1 MTHSDFLP
9 ASKPML
15 WDVRSC
21 EEWLARATLAD
32 SRHACSAFLSLL
44 DELEDAPPRHTP
56 YLQILER
63 LRDPI
68 LLAQEENTKK
78 FAAKPLPLGHVESL
92 AFSQAC
98 DLWVVLLRA
107 YRRLL
112 RAALK
117 GSRPELV
124 ASVALLCER
133 AIEYTGELIGVHFL
147 ARREIGEDLWQWLHE
162 AYALAERRGVAD
174 VAVAEPR
181 SRMPSSSTCTAAYV
195 RLLMLALAHPYGL
208 KERELTW
215 ARRWTR
221 RWAEKARVGP
231 EPRSESE
238 RGYRIDLSGTT
249 GPQWYEGHDGYD
261 GQDRQDGGPTFEAV
275 RHLDFAD
282 IAHSIKWRLR
292 KLEEGVLP
300 AELGLGRDCIQPA
313 TGELLGALLSSWT
326 HSPKSRQFPRHVAH
340 TATELASGMAQ
351 IHAALGG
358 EVIVEDIR
366 HWDYTRRD
374 AEPIHIFQH
383 VVGFE
388 ARRGHV
394 VSSVEQWNT
403 LDESASGF
411 RLHRRGPGARLA
423 HRQLVALR
431 PQGAQQ
437 FILCELR
444 WLIQS
449 PDQTLTVG
457 ARALVGLA
465 QPVSVRPLSEDPAK
479 PSPFSHA
486 LVLPVA
492 RDLPASIVLPG
503 GWHQPGRTL
512 DLRAEGPAFLHIRL
526 TELLARGYDFD
537 HARFEFMT

>member
-9 ASKPML
+9 ASKPVL

-44 DELEDAPPRHTP
+44 DELEDAPPRHAP

-63 LRDPI
+63 LRDPV
-68 LLAQEENTKK
+68 LMAQEENTKR
-78 FAAKPLPLGHVESL
+78 FAAKALPLGHVESV

-98 DLWVVLLRA
+98 DLWTVLLRA
-107 YRRLL
+107 YRKLL

-117 GSRPELV
+117 GSRPELA
-124 ASVALLCER
+124 ASVPLLCER

-147 ARREIGEDLWQWLHE
+147 ARREVGEDLWHWLHE
-162 AYALAERRGVAD
+162 AYALAERRGIAD

-195 RLLMLALAHPYGL
+195 RLLMLELAHPYGL

-231 EPRSESE
+231 EPRSESG
-238 RGYRIDLSGTT
+238 RGYRIDLLGAT
-249 GPQWYEGHDGYD
+249 GPQWHGGQD
-261 GQDRQDGGPTFEAV
+261 GQDRLGEGPTSEAV
-275 RHLDFAD
+275 RHLDFAEV
-282 IAHSIKWRLR
+282 AHSIKWRLK
-292 KLEEGVLP
+292 KLEQGVLP

-313 TGELLGALLSSWT
+313 AGELLGALLSSWT
-326 HSPKSRQFPRHVAH
+326 RPPKSRQFPRHVAH
-340 TATELASGMAQ
+340 TAAELASGMAQ
-351 IHAALGG
+351 IHAVLGG
-358 EVIVEDIR
+358 EAIMEDIR
-366 HWDYTRRD
+366 SWDYTRRD
-374 AEPIHIFQH
+374 VERLHTFQH
-383 VVGFE
+383 TVEFE
-388 ARRGHV
+388 ARRGPAV
-394 VSSVEQWNT
+394 PSVEQWST

-479 PSPFSHA
+479 LSPFSHA

-512 DLRAEGPAFLHIRL
+512 DLLAEGTVRHIRL
-526 TELLARGYDFD
+526 AELLARGYDFD
-537 HARFEFMT
+537 HARFEFVT

>member
-9 ASKPML
+9 ASKPVL
-15 WDVRSC
+15 RDVRSC

-32 SRHACSAFLSLL
+32 SSHACSAFLSLL
-44 DELEDAPPRHTP
+44 DELEDAPPRHVP

-68 LLAQEENTKK
+68 LIAQEESTKK
-78 FAAKPLPLGHVESL
+78 FAARPLPLGHAESV

-98 DLWVVLLRA
+98 DLWIVLLRA

-124 ASVALLCER
+124 ASVPLLCER
-133 AIEYTGELIGVHFL
+133 AIEHTGELIGVHFL
-147 ARREIGEDLWQWLHE
+147 ARREIGEDLWHWLHE
-162 AYALAERRGVAD
+162 AYALAEGRGVAD

-181 SRMPSSSTCTAAYV
+181 SRMPSSSTCTTAYV
-195 RLLMLALAHPYGL
+195 RVLMLALAHPYGL

-215 ARRWTR
+215 TRRWTR

-231 EPRSESE
+231 ESRSESG
-238 RGYRIDLSGTT
+238 RGYRIDLSGAT
-249 GPQWYEGHDGYD
+249 GPQWNDGRD
-261 GQDRQDGGPTFEAV
+261 GQDRQHRGPASKAV
-275 RHLDFAD
+275 RHLDFAEV
-282 IAHSIKWRLR
+282 AHSIKWRLK
-292 KLEEGVLP
+292 KLDAGVLP

-313 TGELLGALLSSWT
+313 AGELLGALLSSLT
-326 HSPKSRQFPRHVAH
+326 RPPKSRQFPRHVAH
-340 TATELASGMAQ
+340 TATELASGLAQ

-358 EVIVEDIR
+358 KAIVEDFR

-374 AEPIHIFQH
+374 AEQIHIFQRA
-383 VVGFE
+383 VGSE
-388 ARRGHV
+388 ARRGHAA
-394 VSSVEQWNT
+394 SSVEQWNT

-411 RLHRRGPGARLA
+411 RLHRREPGARLA

-465 QPVSVRPLSEDPAK
+465 QPVSVRPPPGDAAK
-479 PSPFSHA
+479 PAPYSHA

-512 DLRAEGPAFLHIRL
+512 DLWTEGPVLHIRL

-537 HARFEFMT
+537 HARFEFVT

>member
-9 ASKPML
+9 ASKPVL

-44 DELEDAPPRHTP
+44 DELEDAPPRHAA

-68 LLAQEENTKK
+68 LTAQEENTKK
-78 FAAKPLPLGHVESL
+78 FAAKPLPLGHAESL

-98 DLWVVLLRA
+98 DLWIVLLRA

-117 GSRPELV
+117 GSRPELA

-147 ARREIGEDLWQWLHE
+147 ARREIGEDLWHWLHD
-162 AYALAERRGVAD
+162 AYALAEQRGVAD
-174 VAVAEPR
+174 AAVAKPK
-181 SRMPSSSTCTAAYV
+181 SRTPSPSNCTAAYV
-195 RLLMLALAHPYGL
+195 RVLMLELAHPYGL

-215 ARRWTR
+215 VRRWTR
-221 RWAEKARVGP
+221 RWADKARVGP
-231 EPRSESE
+231 ESRSASG
-238 RGYRIDLSGTT
+238 RGYRIDLSGAT
-249 GPQWYEGHDGYD
+249 GPHWHDGHDGHD
-261 GQDRQDGGPTFEAV
+261 GQDRHEPGATSEAV
-275 RHLDFAD
+275 RHLDFAEV
-282 IAHSIKWRLR
+282 AHSIKWRLK
-292 KLEEGVLP
+292 KLDEGALP
-300 AELGLGRDCIQPA
+300 AELGLGRDCVQPA
-313 TGELLGALLSSWT
+313 AGELLGALLASWT
-326 HSPKSRQFPRHVAH
+326 RPPKSRQFPRHAAH
-340 TATELASGMAQ
+340 MATELANGMAQ

-358 EVIVEDIR
+358 EAVVEDIR

-374 AEPIHIFQH
+374 ADQIHIFQH
-383 VVGFE
+383 AVGFE
-388 ARRGHV
+388 ARRGHA
-394 VSSVEQWNT
+394 VSTVEQWNT

-411 RLHRRGPGARLA
+411 RLHRSGPGARLA

-437 FILCELR
+437 FILGELR
-444 WLIQS
+444 WLVQS

-465 QPVSVRPLSEDPAK
+465 QPVSVRPPSEDPAK

-512 DLRAEGPAFLHIRL
+512 DLRAEGPVLHIRL
-526 TELLARGYDFD
+526 TELLTRGYDFD
-537 HARFEFMT
+537 HARFEFVA